1 MGKVIGKKISKSLSG
16 KYNQKHLDH
25 VKQSAT
31 DAYKT
36 ASERAIQK
44 IAEATGDLIENKI
57 ADRITKALKSLPQIN
72 SETVNN
78 ETKTPKESNISL
90 EEWQKIIDCLRL
102 T

>member
-1 MGKVIGKKISKSLSG
+1 MGKVIVKNISKSLSG

-36 ASERAIQK
+36 ASERSIQK
-44 IAEATGDLIENKI
+44 TAEATGDLIDNKI
-57 ADRITKALKSLPQIN
+57 ADRITKALKGLPQIN
-72 SETVNN
+72 SEAVNN
-78 ETKTPKESNISL
+78 KIKTPKESNISL
-90 EEWQKIIDCLRL
+90 EERQKIIDCLRL